1 MHVLSKGL
9 EDESSFS
16 SLLNLK
22 PFPPF
27 KYLRCFILMFRP
39 HQKHNANFNFGVVE
53 PSTRRKDKRVALN
66 HVLFMQ
72 RNKNTLMRVKG
83 ERQHEAVHFY
93 KATASLDL
101 LPIH

>member
-1 MHVLSKGL
+1 M
-9 EDESSFS
+9 
-16 SLLNLK
+16 
-22 PFPPF
+22 
-27 KYLRCFILMFRP
+27 
-39 HQKHNANFNFGVVE
+39 
-53 PSTRRKDKRVALN
+53 ALN